1 MSSFAADTVDQRAT
15 VITGPRV
22 SVRGRQF
29 TRATRYRMRVLSFS
43 LQGLKTGLF
52 LLFASLLAVSAP
64 IQASAQANSP
74 PAVTGPTSVDY
85 AENSEETVATYIATD
100 PEAEA
105 IAWSVSGTDHA
116 LFSITAG
123 VLEFLSPPNY
133 ERPIDEGEDNAYE
146 VGVTATDS
154 SGAAATVAVTVTVTD
169 VNDPNIVLIMAD
181 DVGYEAFGAYGSAQ
195 YRTPRIDELAAAG
208 VRFTNAYSNPVCT
221 PSRVALMTGK
231 SSVRNYVDFGVLLP
245 GEYTITDLFSG
256 AGYAT
261 AIAGKWQ
268 LHGSVVGSDVVAG
281 VPAGTGF
288 DTYSLWNTAN
298 TGRSRY
304 WNPSI
309 ERDGEIIDLGS
320 EDYGP
325 DIFTNFL
332 LEFIES
338 NRDKP
343 FFAYYPMVL
352 PHDPFGSP
360 PQAQCVDTADGQ
372 CNFEDMVAY
381 LDYNVGRIRD
391 KLADLEL
398 LDNTIL
404 IFTSDNGTH
413 AR

>member
-1 MSSFAADTVDQRAT
+1 MW
-15 VITGPRV
+15 I
-22 SVRGRQF
+22 
-29 TRATRYRMRVLSFS
+29 
-43 LQGLKTGLF
+43 
-52 LLFASLLAVSAP
+52 
-64 IQASAQANSP
+64 
-74 PAVTGPTSVDY
+74 
-85 AENSEETVATYIATD
+85 SE
-100 PEAEA
+100 
-105 IAWSVSGTDHA
+105 
-116 LFSITAG
+116 F
-123 VLEFLSPPNY
+123 
-133 ERPIDEGEDNAYE
+133 
-146 VGVTATDS
+146 
-154 SGAAATVAVTVTVTD
+154 
-169 VNDPNIVLIMAD
+169 
-181 DVGYEAFGAYGSAQ
+181 
-195 YRTPRIDELAAAG
+195 
-208 VRFTNAYSNPVCT
+208 YS
-221 PSRVALMTGK
+221 
-231 SSVRNYVDFGVLLP
+231 P